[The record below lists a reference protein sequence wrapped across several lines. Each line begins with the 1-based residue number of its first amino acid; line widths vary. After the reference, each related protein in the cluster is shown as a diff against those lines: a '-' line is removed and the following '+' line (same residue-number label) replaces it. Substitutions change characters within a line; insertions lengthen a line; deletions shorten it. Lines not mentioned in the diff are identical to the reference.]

1 MDFLIIIV
9 FNKMSGYDLAVKN
22 KLALVLPPTLDK
34 IQVLYDQLV
43 TKSCT
48 CTVYD
53 IPFIFVNI

>member
-9 FNKMSGYDLAVKN
+9 FNKMSDLAVKN

>member
-1 MDFLIIIV
+1 
-9 FNKMSGYDLAVKN
+9 MSGYDLAVKN

-43 TKSCT
+43 TKSCM

>member
-48 CTVYD
+48 FTVYD